1 MASTRT
7 IERTKD
13 DARLVIREFKRERGK
28 IIVDAEAWN
37 RGEVTHTAQ
46 FPLLDQRESAHFV
59 ALAGR
64 ERSDMDWQK
73 LLMEVTAEIRESL
86 DAQQLDEEQAKS
98 GKRAE
103 IITMS
108 DIEAEPIEWL
118 WEPYIAIG
126 KICMA
131 DGDPGIGKTLT
142 VTQLAAML
150 SRGWRLPDQ
159 QGNLTLRTGAPQTT
173 LMLSTEDGLA
183 DTLKPRL
190 IKMGADCSRVH
201 VLTGWLDEN
210 DEHHAFSLQHLAVL
224 ESALQQYQPRL
235 VVIDPI
241 QAYIGK
247 IDINRANETRPLMNA
262 LKEVAEKYRC
272 AIVCIRHPS
281 KPGQGGGKAIHR
293 GLGSVDFIGTAR
305 TGLFFEQHPT
315 DINKAL
321 MCQSKSNIGK
331 LGITQVFSKDNGNF
345 MWCGVS
351 RISAEMLGG
360 SGRGPDP
367 HALLGAMC
375 WMEEHLQADT
385 PTPSKQVEEDMEE
398 AGYGRETVKR
408 ARRALGV
415 ISRKMGETW
424 YLRLPPLPTTT
435 IPSCTTSSSSPTS
448 PTRPPSME
456 SSSYNRHHLGGQHEE
471 DQEGQVGSE
480 GEVVQ
485 EASMA
490 HISIPP
496 LQSTVDDIVGAFREI
511 DVTLIDDEPPDD
523 MLLTPRDPTADISP
537 AAQEAGFTRRLQEMA
552 DTVRPKP
559 SGSPAH
565 DAPPPLDEAY
575 AEARGEQVDVDT
587 LLAARA
593 KVSRTKAAGHNKA
606 PWMFGNWTVKNALP
620 SDEPLSRADTI
631 GEDRTN
637 GVGGHDDVEVF

>member
-13 DARLVIREFKRERGK
+13 DATLVIREFKRERGK

-37 RGEVTHTAQ
+37 HGELTHAAQ

-64 ERSDMDWQK
+64 ERSDMNWQK
-73 LLMEVTAEIRESL
+73 LLMEVTAEIRASL
-86 DAQQLDEEQAKS
+86 DAQQLDEEQAQP
-98 GKRAE
+98 GKRAA
-103 IITMS
+103 IVTMS
-108 DIEAEPIEWL
+108 DIEAEPVEWL
-118 WEPYIAIG
+118 WELYIAIG

-142 VTQLAAML
+142 ATQLAARL
-150 SRGWRLPDQ
+150 SRGWPLPDQ
-159 QGNLTLRTGAPQTT
+159 QGMLTLWPDGPQTT
-173 LMLSTEDGLA
+173 LILSTEDGLA

-190 IKMGADCSRVH
+190 QQMGADCTRIH
-201 VLTGWLDEN
+201 VLTGWFSKDEA
-210 DEHHAFSLQHLAVL
+210 HHAFSLQDMGVL
-224 ESALQQYQPRL
+224 ESALQQYRPRL

-262 LKEVAEKYRC
+262 LKAVAEQYRC
-272 AIVCIRHPS
+272 AIECIRHPS

-293 GLGSVDFIGTAR
+293 GLGSVDLIGVAR

-321 MCQSKSNIGK
+321 MCQSKSNIGR

-345 MWCGVS
+345 LWCGVS

-375 WMEEHLQADT
+375 WLEEHLRVDT
-385 PTPSKQVEEDMEE
+385 PTPSKQVEEDMAE
-398 AGYGRETVKR
+398 AGYGHETVKR

-415 ISRKMGETW
+415 ISRRIGETW
-424 YLRLPPLPTTT
+424 YVRLPPLPTTT
-435 IPSCTTSSSSPTS
+435 LPSCPTSPASPTS

-456 SSSYNRHHLGGQHEE
+456 SSRYNTHPHGGQNEE
-471 DQEGQVGSE
+471 GQEGQVVSE

-485 EASMA
+485 EGSTDDDPSGATEDTYVA
-490 HISIPP
+490 FPP
-496 LQSTVDDIVGAFREI
+496 APERSSEARADDNDGWWEHVLETTGLVSP
-511 DVTLIDDEPPDD
+511 DGDDEPP
-523 MLLTPRDPTADISP
+523 PAD
-537 AAQEAGFTRRLQEMA
+537 A
-552 DTVRPKP
+552 D
-559 SGSPAH
+559 
-565 DAPPPLDEAY
+565 DAPPM
-575 AEARGEQVDVDT
+575 VNDV
-587 LLAARA
+587 
-593 KVSRTKAAGHNKA
+593 
-606 PWMFGNWTVKNALP
+606 
-620 SDEPLSRADTI
+620 SDELAIVD
-631 GEDRTN
+631 DDD
-637 GVGGHDDVEVF
+637 DDVRF

>member
-1 MASTRT
+1 VRIARSVRSAHIEGRCHVAKMNP
-7 IERTKD
+7 IERTKG
-13 DARLVIREFKRERGK
+13 DAKLVIRDFKQERGK

-37 RGEVTHTAQ
+37 CDELTHAAQ

-59 ALAGR
+59 AFAGR
-64 ERSDMDWQK
+64 ERTDVDWQK
-73 LLMEVTAEIRESL
+73 LFMEVTAGVREVL
-86 DAQQLDEEQAKS
+86 DAQQVDEENAKPR
-98 GKRAE
+98 KRAE
-103 IITMS
+103 VVTMS

-142 VTQLAAML
+142 LTQLASIL
-150 SRGWRLPDQ
+150 SRGWPLPDQ
-159 QGNLTLRTGAPQTT
+159 QGKLTIQTGAPQTT
-173 LMLSTEDGLA
+173 IMLSTEDGLG

-190 IKMGADCSRVH
+190 EKMGADCRRVH
-201 VLTGWLDEN
+201 VLTGWCDEK
-210 DEHHAFSLQHLAVL
+210 DEHHAFSLQDMVVL
-224 ESALQQYQPRL
+224 EFALQQYKPRL

-272 AIVCIRHPS
+272 AIVCIRHPA

-293 GLGSVDFIGTAR
+293 GLGRVDFIGTAR

-331 LGITQVFSKDNGNF
+331 LGIMQVFSKDNGDF

-375 WMEEHLQADT
+375 WLEEHLKVDV
-385 PTPSKQVEEDMEE
+385 PIPSKQVEEDMEA

-415 ISRKMGETW
+415 ISKKVGETW

-435 IPSCTTSSSSPTS
+435 RPTSPTS
-448 PTRPPSME
+448 PTRPHSME
-456 SSSYNRHHLGGQHEE
+456 SSSHENPSHVSQKDE
-471 DQEGQVGSE
+471 GQEGQV
-480 GEVVQ
+480 V
-485 EASMA
+485 
-490 HISIPP
+490 
-496 LQSTVDDIVGAFREI
+496 
-511 DVTLIDDEPPDD
+511 
-523 MLLTPRDPTADISP
+523 LLSFA
-537 AAQEAGFTRRLQEMA
+537 
-552 DTVRPKP
+552 
-559 SGSPAH
+559 
-565 DAPPPLDEAY
+565 
-575 AEARGEQVDVDT
+575 
-587 LLAARA
+587 
-593 KVSRTKAAGHNKA
+593 
-606 PWMFGNWTVKNALP
+606 
-620 SDEPLSRADTI
+620 
-631 GEDRTN
+631 
-637 GVGGHDDVEVF
+637 